1 MLSCVPSVFHVPVV
15 TSLTSMVVGTALWG
29 SMALARWGGRVRGSA
44 VHESPLSRRYVHIA
58 TAAARASRMHATARF
73 MLGEP
78 DSCSGSQMHVGREP
92 PDPRASRNTVPVHE
106 SPPSRRCA
114 HIATAAARA
123 SRMLA
128 AARFVF
134 EEPDLCSDSQT
145 EKRPPTQAKHQVGGR
160 FGLSAEWSGRRESNP
175 RIELGKLALCH

>member
-58 TAAARASRMHATARF
+58 TAAARASRM
-73 MLGEP
+73 
-78 DSCSGSQMHVGREP
+78 
-92 PDPRASRNTVPVHE
+92 
-106 SPPSRRCA
+106 
-114 HIATAAARA
+114 
-123 SRMLA
+123 LA

-134 EEPDLCSDSQT
+134 EEPDLCSRSQICA
-145 EKRPPTQAKHQVGGR
+145 R
-160 FGLSAEWSGRRESNP
+160 
-175 RIELGKLALCH
+175 